1 MEQNTTQD
9 VKVKNLEL
17 FKKKLNEVG
26 VDTTVFFEK
35 YGKLLSD
42 ATYSF
47 SPKDNTVC
55 GEGKLLNTVLRVLT
69 PMAININKILPEEK
83 QVDKNSLVKVCL
95 LSQISKAVMVTP
107 NTNQWEI
114 ENRGL
119 LYKFNETQ
127 CALKMGMRSVA
138 MCMESGITLTE
149 TELEAISNL
158 DREEDK
164 QTKYFSSTL
173 SVILKQAIELTEIA
187 NKTKNGT
194 TEQKD

>member
-1 MEQNTTQD
+1 MEQNAIQD
-9 VKVKNLEL
+9 LKVKNWEL
-17 FKKKLNEVG
+17 FKKKLSEVG
-26 VDTTVFFEK
+26 VDITTLAEK
-35 YGKLLSD
+35 YGNLLSEG
-42 ATYSF
+42 TYTF
-47 SPKDNTVC
+47 SNKDNTAC
-55 GEGKLLNTVLRVLT
+55 GEGKLLNIILRTLT
-69 PMAININKILPEEK
+69 PMAININKMLPEEK

-95 LSQISKAVMVTP
+95 LSQISKAIMVSP

-119 LYKFNETQ
+119 IYKFNETQ

-138 MCMESGITLTE
+138 MCMESGIVLTE

-173 SVILKQAIELTEIA
+173 SIILKQAIELTDIV
-187 NKTKNGT
+187 NKNG
-194 TEQKD
+194 ERVKE